1 MEDVILV
8 KQDPNV
14 TYELHDFKAK
24 QDLRKQYMLE
34 NLNRYYKTI
43 SSIVTKACQD
53 VVESNKGPFRIIE
66 NFSEER
72 EERNLRRLKYC
83 KYIILDYR

>member
-1 MEDVILV
+1 MEDIILV

-24 QDLRKQYMLE
+24 QDLRKTYMLD
-34 NLNRYYKTI
+34 NLNRFHKNI
-43 SSIVTKACQD
+43 AAIITKACQD

-66 NFSEER
+66 NYSEER

-83 KYIILDYR
+83 TFPI